1 MSQSEEYKDSRYSD
15 AASSNNEVEEYQGFD
30 DAADKSIRELARTIT
45 NTSINMS
52 KTKSS
57 EDLIRYLS
65 HMSQVPGVEPY
76 NHEEIEE
83 SLNPESDMFN
93 AKFWVKNV
101 RKLLDSDPDYYKPT
115 SLGVAYRD
123 LRAYGIATDSDY
135 QPTVTSALFKLGKD
149 YIRSLRKQDTLI
161 S

>member
-1 MSQSEEYKDSRYSD
+1 MSPSKEYKDSRYSD

-93 AKFWVKNV
+93 AKFY
-101 RKLLDSDPDYYKPT
+101 RLRLPT
-115 SLGVAYRD
+115 HRYFCFVQAW
-123 LRAYGIATDSDY
+123 
-135 QPTVTSALFKLGKD
+135 
-149 YIRSLRKQDTLI
+149 
-161 S
+161 